1 MIDKAAVKQIVE
13 EFLADKDYQLIDL
26 SISPD
31 NCIVVEIDSYSGV
44 DVDVCAELSRFI
56 EERLDR
62 NKEDFELEV
71 GSVSLTAP
79 FKTKMQYE
87 KNVGHDV
94 EVFLKNGKKVSGQLV
109 SVDDDTFAVEAEV
122 LVQMEG
128 KKRKQKQ
135 LNTFTFRYDEINYT
149 QYNLKF

>member
-31 NCIVVEIDSYSGV
+31 NRIVVEIDSYSGV

>member
-109 SVDDDTFAVEAEV
+109 RVDDDTFAVEAEV

>member
-1 MIDKAAVKQIVE
+1 MIDKTAVKQIVE

-31 NCIVVEIDSYSGV
+31 NRIVVEIDSYSGV